1 MKKNSPILVKPHLT
15 EKASRLQE
23 GQHTYGFK
31 VLPVANK
38 MEIKQAVEDMFA
50 VKVSAV
56 NVGNFNGK
64 SKRVGLRRGR
74 TNDWKKAY
82 VTLSEGEINYT
93 DEL

>member
-1 MKKNSPILVKPHLT
+1 MNKNSPVLVKPHLT

-23 GQHTYGFK
+23 TQRAYVFK
-31 VLPVANK
+31 VLPAANK
-38 MEIKQAVEDMFA
+38 MEVKQAVEEMFA
-50 VKVSAV
+50 VKVLSV
-56 NVGNFNGK
+56 NVGNVNGK
-64 SKRVGLRRGR
+64 AKRVGVRRGR

>member
-1 MKKNSPILVKPHLT
+1 MKKNNPILVKPHLT
-15 EKASRLQE
+15 EKASALQE
-23 GQHTYGFK
+23 AQRTYVFK

-38 MEIKQAVEDMFA
+38 MEIKLAVEEMFA

-64 SKRVGLRRGR
+64 SKRVGLRHGR
-74 TNDWKKAY
+74 TSDWKKAY

>member
-15 EKASRLQE
+15 EKANLLQE
-23 GQHTYGFK
+23 KERTYVFK

-38 MEIKQAVEDMFA
+38 MEIKQAVEEMFA
-50 VKVSAV
+50 VKVAAV
-56 NVGNFNGK
+56 NVGNFSGK
-64 SKRVGLRRGR
+64 AKRVGLRRGR
-74 TNDWKKAY
+74 TSDWKKAY

>member
-1 MKKNSPILVKPHLT
+1 MKKNSLILVKPHLT
-15 EKASRLQE
+15 EKASILQE
-23 GQHTYGFK
+23 RQHTYVFK
-31 VLPVANK
+31 VLPIANK
-38 MEIKQAVEDMFA
+38 MEIKQAVEGMFA
-50 VKVSAV
+50 VKVSTV

-64 SKRVGLRRGR
+64 LKRVGSRRGR

>member
-15 EKASRLQE
+15 EKANSLKERQS
-23 GQHTYGFK
+23 TYVFK

-64 SKRVGLRRGR
+64 SKRVGVRRGR

>member
-1 MKKNSPILVKPHLT
+1 MKKNSPVLVKPHLS
-15 EKASRLQE
+15 EKANILQE
-23 GQHTYGFK
+23 SQRTYVFK
-31 VLPVANK
+31 VLPDANK
-38 MEIKQAVEDMFA
+38 MEIKLAVEDMFA

-64 SKRVGLRRGR
+64 SKKVGLRRGR

-82 VTLSEGEINYT
+82 VTLSAGEINYT

>member
-1 MKKNSPILVKPHLT
+1 MKNNSPILVKPHLT
-15 EKASRLQE
+15 EKASTLQE
-23 GQHTYGFK
+23 RQRTYVFK
-31 VLPVANK
+31 VLSVASK
-38 MEIKQAVEDMFA
+38 MEIKLAVEDMFA

-64 SKRVGLRRGR
+64 AKRVGLRRGR
-74 TNDWKKAY
+74 TSDWKKAY